1 MQCSGN
7 RLWICRTFIL
17 LLLGFATLPMGWG
30 QAEVH
35 IAPRRLP
42 NDVFDPAAH
51 PPAPASDATDRLT
64 FRART
69 RAFVKDVNLVL
80 VPVTVTDA
88 WNRLI
93 LGLRP
98 ENFMLLEDDNVQT
111 IRHFSSED
119 SPISL
124 CVVFDVSKSMK
135 NKIDEARQA
144 VEHFIISSNPQDE
157 FCLITFSERPNF
169 LVDFNDPG
177 GTLLEKL
184 ANVTPSGHTAL
195 LDAIYMGIDSMR
207 LARNA
212 RKVLLVVSDGDDNR
226 SRYNAREIT
235 DIVKESDVEVFSIGI
250 FDGWY
255 LFTGAGSTAG
265 PRLLRR
271 LAEASGGTSVML
283 SSTKD
288 LEDAAENLN
297 LLMRNQYL
305 LGYRPENPSR
315 DGKWRKLK
323 VTLNPAD
330 RARPL
335 HVTAKSG
342 YYAPGH

>member
-1 MQCSGN
+1 
-7 RLWICRTFIL
+7 
-17 LLLGFATLPMGWG
+17 
-30 QAEVH
+30 
-35 IAPRRLP
+35 
-42 NDVFDPAAH
+42 
-51 PPAPASDATDRLT
+51 
-64 FRART
+64 
-69 RAFVKDVNLVL
+69 
-80 VPVTVTDA
+80 
-88 WNRLI
+88 
-93 LGLRP
+93 
-98 ENFMLLEDDNVQT
+98 
-111 IRHFSSED
+111 
-119 SPISL
+119 
-124 CVVFDVSKSMK
+124 
-135 NKIDEARQA
+135 
-144 VEHFIISSNPQDE
+144 
-157 FCLITFSERPNF
+157 
-169 LVDFNDPG
+169 
-177 GTLLEKL
+177 
-184 ANVTPSGHTAL
+184 
-195 LDAIYMGIDSMR
+195 MGIDSMR

-283 SSTKD
+283 SSTKY